1 MKTPNHRTKKSFKL
15 RMKTLHQH
23 REKLAEETGV
33 TILSS
38 LNQHYHEVERAVEDH
53 ARQPGGTRASGLRKG
68 KNGKGL
74 IAQSRNRFG
83 EAEEQSYRL
92 RRLRRAGNHAVRLK
106 GKKEVKDRLKNLD
119 VN

>member
-1 MKTPNHRTKKSFKL
+1 MKTPHRTKKSFKL

-33 TILSS
+33 TTLST
-38 LNQHYHEVERAVEDH
+38 LNQHYQELERAVEDH
-53 ARQPGGTRASGLRKG
+53 ARHPGGTKASGLRKR
-68 KNGKGL
+68 KTGKGL

-83 EAEEQSYRL
+83 VAEEQSSRL
-92 RRLRRAGNHAVRLK
+92 RRLRRAGNHAARLK
-106 GKKEVKDRLKNLD
+106 GKKELKDRLKNLD

>member
-1 MKTPNHRTKKSFKL
+1 MKTPHRTKKSFKL
-15 RMKTLHQH
+15 RMKYHQQH

-38 LNQHYHEVERAVEDH
+38 LNQHYQELERAVEDH
-53 ARQPGGTRASGLRKG
+53 ARHSGGTRASGLRKG

-83 EAEEQSYRL
+83 EAEEQSSRL

-106 GKKEVKDRLKNLD
+106 GKKELKDRLKNLN